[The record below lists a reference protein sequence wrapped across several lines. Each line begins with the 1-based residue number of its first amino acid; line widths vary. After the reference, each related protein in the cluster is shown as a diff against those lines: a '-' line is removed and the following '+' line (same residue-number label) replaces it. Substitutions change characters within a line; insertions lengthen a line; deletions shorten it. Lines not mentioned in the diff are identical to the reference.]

1 LSALLYGSY
10 KKNLGLVGN
19 GPELNILRS
28 TLIIPGVFINDE
40 NAHIDLDCSDLQVK
54 EILAEIKKYIIQSTL
69 TRSHSFAELYD
80 VLISPYYGYG
90 LKRGII
96 PIYLAVVFAQY
107 RDHITILRHD
117 REVPLSASV
126 LCDIDY
132 SPADYSVVLEEWDDK
147 KEIYIANLEDI
158 FSEFV
163 NASDKSNGSF
173 VYIVKAMRRWYL
185 QLPKYAVITRNVCL
199 PDGTMSPLDKSSIRF
214 RNMLSSPELNSHEFL
229 FEQLPKIFEC
239 NDYDSVIKSLRYS
252 YQCIND
258 TYKNVHL
265 KLITELKTLFDV
277 SKDDSLSSVLAN
289 FYDDLKVTTKEHLFS
304 GKASMFLDIAKHPN
318 NDEYKL
324 IEMIARAIF
333 NLRMSD
339 FTDEIMNCYVQNLKA
354 VIDEIKS
361 YDEKLANSRNSV
373 NGYKIIFTDESGHEI
388 TRQFDATEYTDS
400 GQLLYNDIT
409 TALDEFGDAVSSDEK
424 RQILFRI
431 LKELV

>member
-1 LSALLYGSY
+1 
-10 KKNLGLVGN
+10 
-19 GPELNILRS
+19 
-28 TLIIPGVFINDE
+28 
-40 NAHIDLDCSDLQVK
+40 
-54 EILAEIKKYIIQSTL
+54 
-69 TRSHSFAELYD
+69 
-80 VLISPYYGYG
+80 
-90 LKRGII
+90 
-96 PIYLAVVFAQY
+96 
-107 RDHITILRHD
+107 
-117 REVPLSASV
+117 
-126 LCDIDY
+126 
-132 SPADYSVVLEEWDDK
+132 
-147 KEIYIANLEDI
+147 
-158 FSEFV
+158 
-163 NASDKSNGSF
+163 
-173 VYIVKAMRRWYL
+173 M
-185 QLPKYAVITRNVCL
+185 
-199 PDGTMSPLDKSSIRF
+199 
-214 RNMLSSPELNSHEFL
+214 
-229 FEQLPKIFEC
+229 
-239 NDYDSVIKSLRYS
+239 RYS

-409 TALDEFGDAVSSDEK
+409 TALDEFGGAVSSDEK